1 MSIYR
6 KLANQFIDEIEAGK
20 RPEGGRMPS
29 LRQLAKQQAIS
40 MSTVVSCYQ
49 ELESQGWIHSRP
61 QAGYFVSPH
70 KPSHSTPEWAQFESK
85 VSIVKQTS
93 STHNTTNGPLGV
105 SSTTNDE
112 QTTIELERSFRRS
125 IKRMGGRL
133 NHYPDTQGE
142 PMLRQ
147 ALSTHFA
154 KLDLHFASEDMVV
167 TAGCMSAIKAALESC
182 TKQGDTIAISS
193 PCFNGILELLGRM
206 SRKIIEIP
214 SLDDGVDLQQL
225 ETHLKNKQVDAAI
238 FCTSHMNPQG
248 INMSANQK
256 QKLAELANQYQ
267 TPIIEDDVYLELS
280 YSSHTPLPAKYYDK
294 GGYVLWCGSVSK
306 SLSPSYR
313 LGWCLPGRYNE
324 EYKAQFSAA
333 SYGVALPTQ
342 LAVADFI
349 ESGQYAKH
357 VRRRRTQLLLLRQQ
371 YLSYLSQHLPKG
383 VKISNP
389 QGGMVLWL
397 QIPSLDQH
405 TFSEGIV
412 QQQIDIRLGQLFSTL
427 DLYSNCLRI
436 NMGYSIEGQ
445 TKQQLDDLIQ
455 LIHQCSNAKPV

>member
-6 KLANQFIDEIEAGK
+6 KLANQFIDEIETGK

-70 KPSHSTPEWAQFESK
+70 KPVHSTPEWAQFESK
-85 VSIVKQTS
+85 VSKVRQTS
-93 STHNTTNGPLGV
+93 STHNSINGPLGV
-105 SSTTNDE
+105 SSTTNDA
-112 QTTIELERSFRRS
+112 QSTVELERSFRRS
-125 IKRMGGRL
+125 IKRMGDRL

-154 KLDLHFASEDMVV
+154 KLDVHFSPEEMVI

-182 TKQGDTIAISS
+182 TKEGDTIAISS
-193 PCFNGILELLGRM
+193 PCFNGILELLGKM

-214 SLDDGVDLQQL
+214 SLDDGVDLKQL
-225 ETHLKNKQVDAAI
+225 ETHLKNKRVGAAI

-248 INMSANQK
+248 INMSASQK
-256 QKLAELANQYQ
+256 QKLAELANHYRV
-267 TPIIEDDVYLELS
+267 PIIEDDVYLELS

-294 GGYVLWCGSVSK
+294 GGYVMWCGSVSK

-313 LGWCLPGRYNE
+313 LGWCLPGRYID

-357 VRRRRTQLLLLRQQ
+357 VRRRCSQILSLRQQ
-371 YLSYLSQHLPKG
+371 YLSYLTQHLPQD

-397 QIPSLDQH
+397 QIPNLN
-405 TFSEGIV
+405 
-412 QQQIDIRLGQLFSTL
+412 QQAFTQAVAEQNLDIRLGHLFSTL

-436 NMGYSIEGQ
+436 NFGYSLEGEA
-445 TKQQLDDLIQ
+445 KQQLDDLIK
-455 LIHQCSNAKPV
+455 LIHQCVSG

>member
-1 MSIYR
+1 
-6 KLANQFIDEIEAGK
+6 
-20 RPEGGRMPS
+20 
-29 LRQLAKQQAIS
+29 
-40 MSTVVSCYQ
+40 
-49 ELESQGWIHSRP
+49 
-61 QAGYFVSPH
+61 
-70 KPSHSTPEWAQFESK
+70 
-85 VSIVKQTS
+85 
-93 STHNTTNGPLGV
+93 
-105 SSTTNDE
+105 TNDE
-112 QTTIELERSFRRS
+112 QSIVELERSFRRATR
-125 IKRMGGRL
+125 RMSSRL

-154 KLDLHFASEDMVV
+154 KLDVHFSPEEMVI

-193 PCFNGILELLGRM
+193 PCFNGILELLGQM

-225 ETHLKNKQVDAAI
+225 EAHLKNKRVDAAI

-248 INMSANQK
+248 INMSATQK
-256 QKLAELANQYQ
+256 QKLAELANHYRV
-267 TPIIEDDVYLELS
+267 PIIEDDVYLELS

-313 LGWCLPGRYNE
+313 LGWCLPGRFIN

-357 VRRRRTQLLLLRQQ
+357 VRRRCAQILSLRQQ
-371 YLSYLSQHLPKG
+371 YLSYLAQHLPQD

-397 QIPSLDQH
+397 QIPNLNQSTFAQAVADQN
-405 TFSEGIV
+405 
-412 QQQIDIRLGQLFSTL
+412 IDVRLGHLFSTL

-436 NMGYSIEGQ
+436 NIGYSLEGKA
-445 TKQQLDDLIQ
+445 KQQLDDLIE
-455 LIHQCSNAKPV
+455 LIHIHS